1 MKKSKFVSAI
11 FALVATLVFAGYVPC
26 RAEEFSDNPDLYGTW
41 VLESMQYEGE
51 KLVQCRSNGYTQI
64 KYYGKDGEYACV
76 EIRSVRMG
84 SGKKLLIHSSPHESG
99 EKAFSLKGNMYSEMG
114 RAPLKDAIVFV
125 DKNTIKGKW
134 KNRHD
139 VWKRIELPKVLL
151 DHILA
156 TCRITRD
163 SHSKEIQDLMQKY
176 LMK

>member
-51 KLVQCRSNGYTQI
+51 KLIQCRTNGYTQI
-64 KYYGKDGEYACV
+64 KYYGRDGEYACV
-76 EIRSVRMG
+76 EIRAARVG
-84 SGKKLLIHSSPHESG
+84 GAEKFFIHSSPHESG
-99 EKAFSLKGNMYSEMG
+99 DKAFSLKGNMYSEMG
-114 RAPLKDAIVFV
+114 RAPIKDAIIFV
-125 DKNTIKGKW
+125 DKNTIKGTW

-139 VWKRIELPKVLL
+139 VWKRIELPKALL
-151 DHILA
+151 DNILNV
-156 TCRITRD
+156 CRATRD
-163 SHSKEIQDLMQKY
+163 SYSKEIQDMMKQY